1 MDLNDFQRRF
11 NVLSMERN
19 MPEMVQVDTGG
30 IKQYH
35 YLKGDMTVKLEMTI
49 DGFLEM
55 VKSTQELTNIETDP
69 ATSEL
74 IKEAKLIYKLKH
86 GHNE

>member
-19 MPEMVQVDTGG
+19 MPELIQVDNVG

-35 YLKGDMTVKLEMTI
+35 YLKGDITVKLEMTL
-49 DGFLEM
+49 DGFLQM
-55 VKSTQELTNIETDP
+55 VKSTQALTNIETDP

-86 GHNE
+86 GYDE